1 MSAIIGIHPPDAR
14 PSPMSR
20 AASAPTPAELG
31 VGARFSVAVMHSD
44 FASIILG
51 ALAAPDRSDL
61 TVESDDVSTVVRG
74 SEQRVLEFVN
84 AVIAGAASGG
94 HHVSA
99 SVLLSRGC
107 PGELACAIDAETL
120 ATAAVPPILP
130 PTGVRAAAHWSLYP
144 LDDGTTGE
152 AASAPD
158 HMRDIYAAIDH
169 AKALGTYTGGV
180 NFATRL
186 DGDLSD
192 VLATIAA
199 GWVLV
204 GRRVQHVVS
213 HATLSINSPSN
224 VDPATS

>member
-1 MSAIIGIHPPDAR
+1 MSSTISIDTPG
-14 PSPMSR
+14 PSPSPSSVS
-20 AASAPTPAELG
+20 ASAPTPAELG
-31 VGARFSVAVMHSD
+31 VGARFSVAVMHPD

-51 ALAAPDRSDL
+51 ALASADRSDI

-74 SEQRVLEFVN
+74 SEQRVLEFLS
-84 AVIAGAASGG
+84 AVIAGAAFGG

-107 PGELACAIDAETL
+107 PGELACAIDAEAL
-120 ATAAVPPILP
+120 ATAAVPPVLP

-144 LDDGTTGE
+144 LDDGTTG
-152 AASAPD
+152 AATPD

-169 AKALGTYTGGV
+169 AKTLGTYTGGV

-186 DGDLSD
+186 DGDLAD

-213 HATLSINSPSN
+213 HATLSINSPSH